1 MSQNHS
7 SAGFLLLKYDLVG
20 QTDDFQSLPAMLFCR
35 IMMELAS
42 RMSQNHS
49 SAGFLLLKYDLVG
62 QTDDFQS
69 LPAMLFRPIM
79 MELASRMSQNLQI
92 SPPPL
97 HSPSENSKS
106 QTKVEY
112 AVRGGERA
120 GVCQFLCRHKFS
132 SAKRLLVSNKS
143 NLLKIMTR

>member
-1 MSQNHS
+1 MIFKVRFHVLGRTEELFHPNMMELASRMSQNHS

-42 RMSQNHS
+42 RMSQN
-49 SAGFLLLKYDLVG
+49 
-62 QTDDFQS
+62 
-69 LPAMLFRPIM
+69 
-79 MELASRMSQNLQI
+79 LQI
-92 SPPPL
+92 SPPPF

-112 AVRGGERA
+112 AVRGRKGWCLP
-120 GVCQFLCRHKFS
+120 V
-132 SAKRLLVSNKS
+132 LVSA
-143 NLLKIMTR
+143 

>member
-7 SAGFLLLKYDLVG
+7 SASFLLL
-20 QTDDFQSLPAMLFCR
+20 
-35 IMMELAS
+35 
-42 RMSQNHS
+42 N
-49 SAGFLLLKYDLVG
+49 YDLVG

-112 AVRGGERA
+112 AAREREGERA
-120 GVCQFLCRHKFS
+120 GVFASSYVGINFPPRSVCLC
-132 SAKRLLVSNKS
+132 L
-143 NLLKIMTR
+143 TRAIYSKL